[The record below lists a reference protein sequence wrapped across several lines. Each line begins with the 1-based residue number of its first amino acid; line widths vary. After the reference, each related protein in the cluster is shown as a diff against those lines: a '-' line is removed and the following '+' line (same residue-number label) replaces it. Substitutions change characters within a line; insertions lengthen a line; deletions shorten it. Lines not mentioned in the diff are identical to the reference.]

1 MLLFFSLFSEHI
13 SLNLYKNTLTFC
25 FFQDNCG
32 VEYSDEGISNVSMN
46 MEEVGFDDQLLF
58 IAVVYNLIAKAERER
73 FY

>member
-1 MLLFFSLFSEHI
+1 
-13 SLNLYKNTLTFC
+13 
-25 FFQDNCG
+25 
-32 VEYSDEGISNVSMN
+32 